1 MSTYEFTLWL
11 SYYEL
16 QKDNHDKEQ
25 RIAKMKN
32 GR

>member
-11 SYYEL
+11 SYYDLKNDE
-16 QKDNHDKEQ
+16 QERQQ